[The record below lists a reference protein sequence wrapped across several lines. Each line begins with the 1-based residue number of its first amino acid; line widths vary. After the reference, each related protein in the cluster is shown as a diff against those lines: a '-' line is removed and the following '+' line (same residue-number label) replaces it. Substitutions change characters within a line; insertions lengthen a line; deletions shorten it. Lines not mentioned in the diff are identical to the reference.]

1 VQYQLSRVV
10 AGPFLHTIWRPTV
23 TGAENI
29 PASGGAILAANHL
42 SVVDSVFLP
51 LMLDRPVTFSAKA
64 EYFTASGPAARLWAA
79 YLKATNQLRMD
90 REGPRAAQ
98 DTLEA
103 ALALLQE
110 GKLFGIYP
118 EGTRSPDGRLYRGR
132 PGVGWLAL
140 KSGLPVIP
148 VALAGTRRVLPP
160 GRVIPRPG
168 RIEVKIG
175 KPLDI
180 APELLDAPPGR
191 ARRLITDQVMAAIGE
206 LSGQEYVPMF
216 ASDRKAELAGPEGSL
231 ARGALRAQAEQLD
244 GVADV
249 GEAGLGGDALG
260 PLLDGAALH
269 LHAAPA
275 GAAGQVVVVHA
286 GAALPVQRLAAGVA
300 DGVDAALLA
309 ERLQVTV
316 DRGQAHVLALTPQ
329 LGVDLL
335 GAGEPGQPGQ
345 RDGQRLRLPGPARP
359 RPPRRG
365 PAGRSRGGGHP
376 HALVRLLRRHSRTV
390 HRFTPS
396 S

>member
-1 VQYQLSRVV
+1 MQYQLSRMV
-10 AGPFLHTIWRPTV
+10 AGPFLHTIWRPTM

-110 GKLFGIYP
+110 GQLFGIYP

-160 GRVIPRPG
+160 GRVVPRPG

-175 KPLDI
+175 KPVSI
-180 APELLDAPPGR
+180 APELLDAPPGK
-191 ARRLITDQVMAAIGE
+191 ARRLITDQVMAAIQE
-206 LSGQEYVPMF
+206 LSGQRYVPMF
-216 ASDRKAELAGPEGSL
+216 ASDRKAELAASL
-231 ARGALRAQAEQLD
+231 ARGALRAQAEQLN
-244 GVADV
+244 GVPDV
-249 GEAGLGGDALG
+249 GEARFGGDAFG
-260 PLLDGAALH
+260 PLLDGPAFH
-269 LHAAPA
+269 LDAAPA

-316 DRGQAHVLALTPQ
+316 DRGQAHVLALAPQ

-335 GAGEPGQPGQ
+335 GAAEAGQPGQ

-359 RPPRRG
+359 RPAHRR
-365 PAGRSRGGGHP
+365 RRRGHP

-390 HRFTPS
+390 HLSRPS
-396 S
+396 G